1 MDGVDASTLVRAS
14 GDRASLATMPPELF
28 AAVSQHIEP
37 DDLIRCCMAC
47 KRLRDIVR
55 HSDSLL
61 YRVRLYCS
69 GKLDAG
75 ICTDA
80 PTSERLRRLE
90 ELNEGWRT
98 LNWRLKRMSLVPPG
112 ERYDLAG
119 GVVAKTAFSGSGL
132 GEQARS
138 TTVLM
143 LPTTRSLS
151 RTIVADHAG
160 TPADHVAVDPE
171 QDLLVL
177 IRMVVEAPFEAG
189 GEPPAF
195 LRVHPMTLSSDGAA
209 LHPEA
214 AQEVLDCPA
223 LPYPLQIHTVR
234 IAKDVIGLSID
245 NPGVLVWNWKTGDMI
260 YQCLWREQWSYEI
273 SDFAFLTPR
282 MIIVT
287 TFERN
292 RVKNSHLLIATL
304 HVITLKTSTGSS
316 RTLISLDF
324 PPLPR
329 KLSVALTIT
338 DGQHS
343 TMPESGTHFIEDPA
357 NKILAFCFRHHNP
370 SKNDQSP
377 CFIIQR
383 KKLFERMNM
392 CEPGATKTWLWEE
405 WGPQDTRLLVQ
416 RVRGYQPHTLGT
428 SRFAV
433 FPLLRGDYLITGC
446 VARWVHG
453 SRLISRIE
461 DPARPGAASIKMLD
475 FNTRFRYEEGALQL
489 IDDPSTVALAQWFTA
504 PVTTSLPYYVTSEP
518 VLNDKY
524 WSWALDGQRI
534 LGFGRNESIVSR
546 VAWGLRREPTKFL
559 GNAMAGRYREMMRP
573 RYEKVDIFV
582 F

>member
-1 MDGVDASTLVRAS
+1 MDGVDAPTVVGAP

-28 AAVSQHIEP
+28 AAMSQHIEP
-37 DDLIRCCMAC
+37 DDLIRCSMAC
-47 KRLRDIVR
+47 RRLRDIVL

-61 YRVRLYCS
+61 YRARLYCA

-75 ICTDA
+75 TGTDV
-80 PTSERLRRLE
+80 PTSERLQRLE
-90 ELNEGWRT
+90 ELEEGWRT

-119 GVVAKTAFSGSGL
+119 GVVTKTAFSGSGL

-138 TTVLM
+138 TTVLT

-151 RTIVADHAG
+151 RTVVADHAG

-177 IRMVVEAPFEAG
+177 IRLVVEAPFVAG
-189 GEPPAF
+189 GEPPAYV
-195 LRVHPMTLSSDGAA
+195 RVHPMTLSSDGAA
-209 LHPEA
+209 PHLEA
-214 AQEVLDCPA
+214 VQQVFECPA

-234 IAKDVIGLSID
+234 IAGDVIGLSIN
-245 NPGVLVWNWKTGDMI
+245 NPGVLVWNWKTGNMI
-260 YQCLWREQWSYEI
+260 YCLWREQWSYEI

-282 MIIVT
+282 LMIVT

-304 HVITLKTSTGSS
+304 HVIALKTSTSSS

-338 DGQHS
+338 DGPYS
-343 TMPESGTHFIEDPA
+343 TMPESGTHFVNDPA
-357 NKILAFCFRHHNP
+357 TEILAFCFRHHNP
-370 SKNDQSP
+370 SKNDLSP
-377 CFIIQR
+377 CFVVQR
-383 KKLFERMNM
+383 KELFARMAM

-405 WGPQDTRLLVQ
+405 WDRI
-416 RVRGYQPHTLGT
+416 TLG
-428 SRFAV
+428 SLCSA
-433 FPLLRGDYLITGC
+433 
-446 VARWVHG
+446 WVHG

-461 DPARPGAASIKMLD
+461 DPARPGVASIKLLD
-475 FNTRFRYEEGALQL
+475 FNTRARYEEGVLPL
-489 IDDPSTVALAQWFTA
+489 VNDPSTIALAHWFIA

-518 VLNDKY
+518 VLSDKY
-524 WSWALDGQRI
+524 WSWALDGQRL
-534 LGFGRNESIVSR
+534 LGFWRNKSLISQ
-546 VAWGLRREPTKFL
+546 VAWGLRKEPKKFL
-559 GNAMAGRYREMMRP
+559 GNALAGRYHEMLKP
-573 RYEKVDIFV
+573 RFEKVDIFV